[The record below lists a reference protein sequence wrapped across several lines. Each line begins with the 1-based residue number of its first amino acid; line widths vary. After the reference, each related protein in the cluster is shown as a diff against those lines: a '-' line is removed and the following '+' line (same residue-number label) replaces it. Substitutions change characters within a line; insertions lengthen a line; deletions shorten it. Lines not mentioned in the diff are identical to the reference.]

1 MSEYANANEEG
12 WFDKFESDL
21 SLVAEQSA
29 VYSTSKRYSENP
41 IVKKTFDFSLSI
53 IDFNEQLQQGQKY
66 EIANQVLRSGT
77 AIGANVREAQNA
89 ESLKD
94 FLHKL
99 KIALKEADETE
110 YWLLLCKASPHYP
123 DTDHLVDEL
132 QHILRILNKIVQT
145 TKQRIG

>member
-1 MSEYANANEEG
+1 MSEYANDGIEDWLEG
-12 WFDKFESDL
+12 FESEL
-21 SLVAEQSA
+21 SEFSEESTI
-29 VYSTSKRYSENP
+29 YSTSKRYSQNP

-53 IDFNEQLQQGQKY
+53 IDFTEQLQAERKY
-66 EIANQVLRSGT
+66 AVGNQLLRSGT
-77 AIGANVREAQNA
+77 SIGANVREAQNA
-89 ESLKD
+89 ESIKD

-123 DTDHLVDEL
+123 NTDHLVDEL
-132 QHILRILNKIVQT
+132 QHILRILNKIVQS